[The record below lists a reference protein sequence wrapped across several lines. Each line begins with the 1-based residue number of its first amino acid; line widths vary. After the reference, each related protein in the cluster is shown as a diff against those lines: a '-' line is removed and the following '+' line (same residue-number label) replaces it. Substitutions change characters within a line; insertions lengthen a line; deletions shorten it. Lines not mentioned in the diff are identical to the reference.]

1 MPAPELPDLPPSFKS
16 IQPYLKIANEHDQR
30 DSVVSYWARLYAL
43 QTAMKLGA
51 KGPEERNFLI
61 KLMDWLEV
69 MKKEQHEN
77 EAITNEV
84 AAQAHLENW
93 ALKLFLFADKN
104 DRASNFTKNVIQSFY
119 TAGLLYDVLTTF
131 GELSDEAAQNR
142 KYAKWKAAYIHN
154 CLKNGETPVPG
165 PVNSEKDDTEEAPP
179 KPDEECDNSEDDNE
193 VEKLEENPA
202 AGPEGS
208 DAPENTPDEK
218 DDAEAELESKGET
231 PEVEE
236 EVNEPRPPAEP
247 SQPTPPPRADPYGF
261 PSPPVAT
268 NPPSTPQPYNPPSTP
283 IATNPSTNYS
293 STLTAGDITLSA
305 EQMTKVHK
313 YIKWAGSAVN
323 YDDVP
328 TAVQNL
334 QKALHL
340 LTTGQDS

>member
-1 MPAPELPDLPPSFKS
+1 MPAPELSELPASLKS

-30 DSVVSYWARLYAL
+30 DPVVSYWARLYAL
-43 QTAMKLGA
+43 QTGMKLSS

-61 KLMDWLEV
+61 KLMDWLETT
-69 MKKEQHEN
+69 KKEQHDN

-104 DRASNFTKNVIQSFY
+104 DRAGNFTKNVIQSFY

-131 GELSDEAAQNR
+131 GELTDEAAQNR

-165 PVNSEKDDTEEAPP
+165 PVNSEKDDSEVPP
-179 KPDEECDNSEDDNE
+179 KPDEQLDNSDDDNE
-193 VEKLEENPA
+193 LEKSESLENPA
-202 AGPEGS
+202 
-208 DAPENTPDEK
+208 
-218 DDAEAELESKGET
+218 
-231 PEVEE
+231 
-236 EVNEPRPPAEP
+236 AEP

-261 PSPPVAT
+261 PSPPGAT
-268 NPPSTPQPYNPPSTP
+268 NPPATPATSSIPPYPSLPSDNSLPSTPQPYNPPSTP
-283 IATNPSTNYS
+283 ITTNPSVDYS
-293 STLTAGDITLSA
+293 SRLNAGEITLTA
-305 EQMTKVHK
+305 EQMTKVSK